1 MRNSIQRFL
10 SLTVMVL
17 CLASLASAGNSVPLS
32 NMVGKYKGELED
44 HGGMVKVTWTIKKK
58 SSNSIIFTYGAS
70 RMRSVTLTVQ
80 SNKGGVVTC
89 TGAAKDSYGST
100 ILYILKYTD
109 KAKTLRANFGYRDEE
124 GDKFLSPAVTLTKV
138 R

>member
-44 HGGMVKVTWTIKKK
+44 HGGMVKVTWTIKK
-58 SSNSIIFTYGAS
+58 
-70 RMRSVTLTVQ
+70 
-80 SNKGGVVTC
+80 
-89 TGAAKDSYGST
+89 
-100 ILYILKYTD
+100 
-109 KAKTLRANFGYRDEE
+109 
-124 GDKFLSPAVTLTKV
+124 
-138 R
+138 

>member
-1 MRNSIQRFL
+1 MRNSIRRFFSVTL
-10 SLTVMVL
+10 VVL
-17 CLASLASAGNSVPLS
+17 CLATLASAGNSVPLS

-58 SSNSIIFTYGAS
+58 SANSIVFTYGS
-70 RMRSVTLTVQ
+70 NRRRSVTLTVQ
-80 SNKGGVVTC
+80 SNTNGIITC
-89 TGAAKDSYGST
+89 TGAAKDSYGYT

-109 KAKTLRANFGYRDEE
+109 KTKTLRAKFGSRGEKGDEY
-124 GDKFLSPAVTLTKV
+124 GDETVVTKI